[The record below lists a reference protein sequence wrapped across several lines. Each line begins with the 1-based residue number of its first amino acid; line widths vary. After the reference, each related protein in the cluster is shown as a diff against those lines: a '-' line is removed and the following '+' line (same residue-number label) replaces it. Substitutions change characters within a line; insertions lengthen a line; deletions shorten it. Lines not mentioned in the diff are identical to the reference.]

1 MKRLLLVLTVL
12 LSISTVCLASFP
24 IHDIIEPISSAK
36 TDTAA
41 WGISSFIFG
50 LLGFI
55 NPLFGVPA
63 IIFGALGFK
72 KKLRG
77 LAIAGF
83 VLGVIEILIVSLA
96 IVLILSVFSKIKG
109 QINS

>member
-1 MKRLLLVLTVL
+1 M
-12 LSISTVCLASFP
+12 
-24 IHDIIEPISSAK
+24 
-36 TDTAA
+36 
-41 WGISSFIFG
+41 
-50 LLGFI
+50 
-55 NPLFGVPA
+55 PA